1 MYYRLIISSYPLF
14 SRALLDQYVLSPI
27 FALTPHTGLAPFG
40 ETLGSE
46 QPRFGER
53 VLFPEVDLHVESE
66 RTLSLVLTFLQ
77 QNILYLFNF
86 LLLFL

>member
-1 MYYRLIISSYPLF
+1 MYYWLIISSYPLF
-14 SRALLDQYVLSPI
+14 PRTLLHQYVLSPI
-27 FALTPHTGLAPFG
+27 FALAPHTGLAPFG

-66 RTLSLVLTFLQ
+66 RTLRFVLAFLQ
-77 QNILYLFNF
+77 QDILYLFNF